1 MPLDPQVALYLQEL
15 AKMSAEPSPELSLAE
30 QRRQS
35 ELAALEEAGEPETV
49 ATVADRTIPSP
60 AGDIP
65 LRIYTPEGDSPFP
78 VLIYFHPGGWVFGS
92 IVSSDPVCRAL
103 ARHTPCIVVSVGYRL
118 APEHKFP
125 AAPEDCY
132 TATKWIASHAHE
144 INADPQRIAVGGD
157 SAGGN
162 LTAAVTLMA
171 QDRQG
176 PALCFQI
183 IIYGE
188 TDYYEPGTASYTTYA
203 NGYGLT
209 RDDMIWFW
217 QQYLAH
223 KEDATH
229 PYASPLRAADL
240 SNLPP
245 ALIITAEYDPVRDE
259 TELYARR
266 LQESGVPVQLSRYNG
281 MIHGFF
287 RMFALFDQSKSALTE
302 VTTALATAFTH
313 AKTQKV
319 F

>member
-35 ELAALEEAGEPETV
+35 ELTALEEAGEPETV
-49 ATVADRTIPSP
+49 ATVADRTIPGP

-65 LRIYTPEGDSPFP
+65 LRIYTPEGNGPFP

-92 IVSSDPVCRAL
+92 IASSDPVCRAL
-103 ARHTPCIVVSVGYRL
+103 AKHTPCIVVSVGYRL

-132 TATKWIASHAHE
+132 TATKWIAAHAHE

-162 LTAAVTLMA
+162 LTAAATLMA
-171 QDRQG
+171 RDRHG
-176 PALCFQI
+176 PALCFQV

-188 TDYYEPGTASYTTYA
+188 TDYYEPETDSYTTYA

-223 KEDATH
+223 KEDGIH

-259 TELYARR
+259 AELYARR

-302 VTTALATAFTH
+302 VTTALATAFTL
-313 AKTQKV
+313 AKTQKA